1 NMFISNRIICLVLG
15 LFLAS
20 SCEEDLTK
28 MNKNP
33 NGLDPATV
41 NPNMLLPAVLVP
53 AAQSYVDLGFNDLA
67 GAVQHTQK
75 NGWYGGHNLYEWES
89 RDWTGWYDMLL
100 TNELMI
106 QRGEELGFDFF
117 VGVGH
122 IMKGFA
128 YGNITDL
135 WGDAPYSNALK
146 GDEEQEQFQYPRFD
160 SQEAIYDAVINHLQ
174 QAAQI
179 FSAGSKEGV
188 TSANDVYFSGDVTKW
203 HRFANSLLLRYYMR
217 ISDKKPDVARAG
229 IEAIYQS
236 GTYMQT
242 PDQDAT
248 LDYTGSSNDIWL
260 SRNTPGSADD
270 FQRYQA
276 CQTLIDQLV
285 ETNDPRLPV
294 WFDSVRVQWVPDPN
308 LPTAADNIIYAHGQ
322 ALDVVTY
329 EYDKFV
335 QLYDDVKF
343 TRRFNPNLASYNTGL
358 YVGLPPGILS
368 PDAYNGNPS
377 PGQGRQN
384 QHVSQLAPIYAT
396 PGSPG
401 DILKARIISAAE
413 VSFILAEAS
422 LKGWNVGDAETH
434 YNNGI
439 KNSMETW
446 GQADGYESFMEQ
458 AEVAFDNSL
467 EKILIQKWIASW
479 TAATESFL
487 DY

>member
-1 NMFISNRIICLVLG
+1 MKNMFISNRIICLVLG

-75 NGWYGGHNLYEWES
+75 NGWYDGHNLYEWES

-117 VGVGH
+117 IGVGH

-135 WGDAPYSNALK
+135 WGDAPYSNALQ

-179 FSAGSKEGV
+179 FSAGSKEGL

-217 ISDKKPDVARAG
+217 ISDKKPDIARAG
-229 IEAIYQS
+229 IEAVYQS
-236 GTYMQT
+236 GIYMQT

-270 FQRYQA
+270 FQRYHP
-276 CQTLIDQLV
+276 
-285 ETNDPRLPV
+285 PRQI
-294 WFDSVRVQWVPDPN
+294 F
-308 LPTAADNIIYAHGQ
+308 
-322 ALDVVTY
+322 
-329 EYDKFV
+329 F
-335 QLYDDVKF
+335 
-343 TRRFNPNLASYNTGL
+343 
-358 YVGLPPGILS
+358 
-368 PDAYNGNPS
+368 
-377 PGQGRQN
+377 
-384 QHVSQLAPIYAT
+384 
-396 PGSPG
+396 
-401 DILKARIISAAE
+401 RI
-413 VSFILAEAS
+413 
-422 LKGWNVGDAETH
+422 
-434 YNNGI
+434 
-439 KNSMETW
+439 
-446 GQADGYESFMEQ
+446 
-458 AEVAFDNSL
+458 
-467 EKILIQKWIASW
+467 
-479 TAATESFL
+479 
-487 DY
+487 